1 MKVCRDVEFLG
12 SNESEVFFLV
22 FCLGSNS
29 ERILTLNSLK
39 MSGYNFG
46 EYMISMKR

>member
-1 MKVCRDVEFLG
+1 MWNSWAPMKVRF
-12 SNESEVFFLV
+12 FFLV

-46 EYMISMKR
+46 EYMISMER